1 MVLFFFYKNLTN
13 STLLNKINPIYDIND
28 GYALIEKYDSNTDN
42 LAISDTPKKNNK
54 ILYGKLV
61 DFNMK
66 LEEVMNKINEI
77 EECKFKN
84 KTTYTVE
91 TIWVSKI
98 INGGVYR
105 AYIIY

>member
-1 MVLFFFYKNLTN
+1 MVLFFFYKNFTN
-13 STLLNKINPIYDIND
+13 VELINKINIKHEKSD

-42 LAISDTPKKNNK
+42 LEISDTPKKNNK
-54 ILYGKLV
+54 ILYGKIV

-66 LEEVMNKINEI
+66 LEEVINKINEI
-77 EECKFKN
+77 NECKFKN

-98 INGGVYR
+98 INGGVYK

>member
-1 MVLFFFYKNLTN
+1 MVLFFFYKNFTN
-13 STLLNKINPIYDIND
+13 DELINKINTKHEKSD

-42 LAISDTPKKNNK
+42 LEISDTPKKNNK
-54 ILYGKLV
+54 ILYGKIV

-66 LEEVMNKINEI
+66 LEEVINKINEI
-77 EECKFKN
+77 NECKFKN

-98 INGGVYR
+98 INGGVYK